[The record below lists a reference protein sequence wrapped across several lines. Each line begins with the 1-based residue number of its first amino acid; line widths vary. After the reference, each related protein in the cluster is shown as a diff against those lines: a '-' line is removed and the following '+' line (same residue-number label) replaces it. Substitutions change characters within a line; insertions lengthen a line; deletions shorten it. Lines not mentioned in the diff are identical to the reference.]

1 MQQVSSEVGKREYQC
16 FTFGSGCTEGFAA
29 YKVLSGL
36 YSELTCWWSWVCL
49 PSRSPNHHH
58 GSVHSCIW
66 PPQGCLQEEYCK
78 FYIKHWLNTLGT
90 VLLTT
95 KCECWNGIKVYVM
108 CRLFIV
114 GFLAASPE
122 QREFMIAHYCVT
134 DGEVYRI
141 LADLTIICFQ
151 GEYNPKDLQRIPVY
165 SDWLFYFK
173 TEI

>member
-122 QREFMIAHYCVT
+122 QREFMIAHDCSLLRDWRWGVQNLSWSNHNLFPR
-134 DGEVYRI
+134 RI
-141 LADLTIICFQ
+141 QPQGLTKNSSSQ
-151 GEYNPKDLQRIPVY
+151 
-165 SDWLFYFK
+165 W
-173 TEI
+173 